1 MTLRVALPSLRGQ
14 KYFRQLALLLT
25 ERKALARRLF
35 LEIDAHGLVE
45 CHEQIATLARVATE
59 FGAHIGVRRLAQ
71 QFGAVAQL
79 HTLPLSYVK
88 LGGGFVGGMS
98 QSPGSQQLTASVLET
113 ARKLRID
120 VYAEDV
126 PDSETRRILADLGI
140 RVMRGPGVKLPASPA
155 MH

>member
-1 MTLRVALPSLRGQ
+1 M
-14 KYFRQLALLLT
+14 LT
-25 ERKALARRLF
+25 EHRPLAHRLF

-45 CHEQIATLARVATE
+45 CHEQIATLARVVSD

-113 ARKLRID
+113 ARALNID

-126 PDSETRRILADLGI
+126 PDAETQRILAGLGI
-140 RVMRGPGVKLPASPA
+140 EVMRGPGVKRAANPA
-155 MH
+155 

>member
-1 MTLRVALPSLRGQ
+1 
-14 KYFRQLALLLT
+14 
-25 ERKALARRLF
+25 
-35 LEIDAHGLVE
+35 
-45 CHEQIATLARVATE
+45 
-59 FGAHIGVRRLAQ
+59 RRLAQ

>member
-1 MTLRVALPSLRGQ
+1 MAS
-14 KYFRQLALLLT
+14 
-25 ERKALARRLF
+25 
-35 LEIDAHGLVE
+35 
-45 CHEQIATLARVATE
+45 E

-113 ARKLRID
+113 ARALNIA

-126 PDSETRRILADLGI
+126 PDAETRRILSELGI
-140 RVMRGPGVKLPASPA
+140 SIMRGPGVKPAASA
-155 MH
+155 T

>member
-1 MTLRVALPSLRGQ
+1 M
-14 KYFRQLALLLT
+14 
-25 ERKALARRLF
+25 
-35 LEIDAHGLVE
+35 
-45 CHEQIATLARVATE
+45 
-59 FGAHIGVRRLAQ
+59 
-71 QFGAVAQL
+71 
-79 HTLPLSYVK
+79 
-88 LGGGFVGGMS
+88 
-98 QSPGSQQLTASVLET
+98 TASVLET